1 MLKHEQHMFMAHKF
15 YFIYVNLFQRYRRD
29 DEESNSDD
37 DYVPYVPVRER
48 KKQELLKLGRLAKVT
63 T

>member
-1 MLKHEQHMFMAHKF
+1 MFHS
-15 YFIYVNLFQRYRRD
+15 YFLFQRYRRD

-48 KKQELLKLGRLAKVT
+48 RKQELLKLGRLSKVIVIIYNEFYKPIVN
-63 T
+63 